1 VKRTDGKPMAETE
14 PSDVH
19 RDHTVTQGEH
29 TVLNRAFWDIKAAS
43 YAGAGRRSWACEEP
57 RWGIWGIPQ
66 SELPVL
72 PDDLQGKDV
81 VELGCGTAYVSAWAA
96 RRGAR
101 VVGIDNS
108 PAQLT
113 TARTLQ
119 REHDLHFELHLGN
132 AERTPFPD
140 STFDLTISEYG
151 ASIWCDP
158 SLWIPE
164 AARLLRPGGHLIFMR
179 NSTLLMMCEPRT
191 GTATNTLLR
200 SQFDLRRLDWDE
212 PEGRCVEFHL
222 PHGELLRL
230 LRAKGFVIEDLIEV
244 RAPQGATTNYPYV
257 TGTWARS
264 WPTEEVWF
272 ARKETAPA
280 PDAM

>member
-1 VKRTDGKPMAETE
+1 MTDTE
-14 PSDVH
+14 PKGPHGDPAAAQE
-19 RDHTVTQGEH
+19 DHAATQEDH
-29 TVLNRAFWDIKAAS
+29 TVLNRAFWDTKASS
-43 YAGAGRRSWACEEP
+43 YAEAGRRSWGCEEP
-57 RWGIWGIPQ
+57 RWGIWAIPQ
-66 SELPVL
+66 SELRVL

-81 VELGCGTAYVSAWAA
+81 IELGCGTAYVSAWAA
-96 RRGAR
+96 RRGAH

-108 PAQLT
+108 PAQLA

-140 STFDLTISEYG
+140 SAFDLAITEYG

-158 SLWIPE
+158 NLWIAE
-164 AARLLRPGGHLIFMR
+164 AARLLRPGGRLIFMR
-179 NSTLLMMCEPRT
+179 NSTLLMMCEPQT
-191 GTATNTLLR
+191 GTATNSLLR
-200 SQFDLRRLDWDE
+200 SQFDLGRLAWDE

-230 LRAKGFVIEDLIEV
+230 LRAQGFVVEDLIEV
-244 RAPQGATTNYPYV
+244 RAPAGATSNYQYV
-257 TGTWARS
+257 TGAWARC

-272 ARKETAPA
+272 ARKEPA
-280 PDAM
+280 QPRTTV